1 MIEELYLELLNSGQ
15 IKELNPDVLTKLIGE
30 EYADKIN
37 EYNSECQKNGF
48 IYGFKFG
55 MKFAKEI
62 A

>member
-1 MIEELYLELLNSGQ
+1 MIEELYLELVNSGE
-15 IKELNPDVLTKLIGE
+15 IKELNPDALTNLVGK
-30 EYADKIN
+30 EYADRIN
-37 EYNSECQKNGF
+37 EYISECHKNGF